1 MTNEAKAPKSPRK
14 LLATGLTITALSP
27 IFAVLPFLIALPFA
41 TLFCG
46 PDANEAN
53 CGWAALPWFMFFTIP
68 AAIVMFFVGVVI
80 TVIGIVKIRK
90 QKRTS
95 LIG

>member
-1 MTNEAKAPKSPRK
+1 MTDESKAPKSPRK
-14 LLATGLTITALSP
+14 LVVTGLVMTVLSP
-27 IFAVLPFLIALPFA
+27 IFAVSPFLIAFPLA

-53 CGWAALPWFMFFTIP
+53 CGWAVLPWFMFYTIP
-68 AAIVMFFVGVVI
+68 AAIVMFFAGVVI

-90 QKRTS
+90 
-95 LIG
+95 